1 MNQILNWLVGLIT
14 SGTATTIVFKAM
26 PIIKGKHRM
35 QNLQFAEKLAYA
47 IVIPLA
53 QRADLTNNQKL
64 KSAIRLLTKKLANIG
79 INLPESTINGI
90 IEKVYQNYKNSGGDV
105 HKFVNN
111 TLDDVGEQVIKIEK
125 EWEV

>member
-1 MNQILNWLVGLIT
+1 MDQLLNWLVGLIT
-14 SGTATTIVFKAM
+14 SGTAATILVKAL

-47 IVIPLA
+47 IVVPLA

-64 KSAIRLLTKKLANIG
+64 QSAIRLLTKKLSNIG
-79 INLPESTINGI
+79 ISLPESTINGV

-105 HKFVNN
+105 HKFIND
-111 TLDDVGEQVIKIEK
+111 TLDDADKQIVTIHKD
-125 EWEV
+125 